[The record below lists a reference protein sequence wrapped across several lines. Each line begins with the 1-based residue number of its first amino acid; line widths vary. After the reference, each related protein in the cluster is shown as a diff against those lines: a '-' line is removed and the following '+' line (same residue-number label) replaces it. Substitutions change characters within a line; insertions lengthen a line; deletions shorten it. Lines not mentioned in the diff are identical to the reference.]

1 MGSLSGFGEQYERP
15 LTVEKAKRVLIIAGL
30 AVNDEDARQKLPR
43 MGWEVQVAKHTMGN
57 WPNSVSH
64 LQLQNVCGIYV
75 LASSVWEAEDWATV
89 FGERFGLNSD
99 FKVENSHA
107 NATP

>member
-1 MGSLSGFGEQYERP
+1 MGSLSGYGDEYERP
-15 LTVEKAKRVLIIAGL
+15 VTIPQAKRVLMLAGL
-30 AVNDEDARQKLPR
+30 AGTDEEARQKLPR

-64 LQLQNVCGIYV
+64 LQLQNVCGVYV
-75 LASSVWEAEDWATV
+75 LASSVWEAEDWAAV

-99 FKVENSHA
+99 FTVETSHA

>member
-1 MGSLSGFGEQYERP
+1 MGSLSGYGDEYERP
-15 LTVEKAKRVLIIAGL
+15 VTIPQAKRGLMLAGL
-30 AVNDEDARQKLPR
+30 AGTDEDARQKLPP
-43 MGWEVQVAKHTMGN
+43 MGWEVQVAKHTVGD

-64 LQLQNVCGIYV
+64 LQLQNVCGVYV

-99 FKVENSHA
+99 FTLETSHA

>member
-1 MGSLSGFGEQYERP
+1 MGSLSGYGDEYERP
-15 LTVEKAKRVLIIAGL
+15 LTVPQAKRVLMLAGL
-30 AVNDEDARQKLPR
+30 AGTDEEARQKLPR
-43 MGWEVQVAKHTMGN
+43 MGMEVQVAKHTMGD

-64 LQLQNVCGIYV
+64 LQMQNICGVYV

-99 FKVENSHA
+99 FKVPSKGA
-107 NATP
+107 RA